1 MALSFLQFSRL
12 SPRERMLRGLSGQLS
27 PTFGLEVGAP
37 RGQLGIIPLRGLG
50 RDGAFGMFGE
60 EAITAIAP
68 ATALL
73 APVAPSTSTVFA
85 TPLAP
90 STTIS
95 SYTSLPSSPLVR
107 SSENTA
113 APASVSAPASAPVSI
128 GPASTQSIQSGR
140 EDLDYSGLRPGQ
152 KVEGDVYQVTEYED
166 DQTRSGQEVISYEG
180 DEGATEVYDRDTFE
194 EKMKPIKRIA
204 TRTDALKTTLTTG
217 WVPWAIGGVALAG
230 VAFWLNKSKRK

>member
-73 APVAPSTSTVFA
+73 AHGKWSTNF
-85 TPLAP
+85 
-90 STTIS
+90 
-95 SYTSLPSSPLVR
+95 
-107 SSENTA
+107 
-113 APASVSAPASAPVSI
+113 
-128 GPASTQSIQSGR
+128 
-140 EDLDYSGLRPGQ
+140 EDGWM
-152 KVEGDVYQVTEYED
+152 KVE
-166 DQTRSGQEVISYEG
+166 VI
-180 DEGATEVYDRDTFE
+180 A
-194 EKMKPIKRIA
+194 
-204 TRTDALKTTLTTG
+204 
-217 WVPWAIGGVALAG
+217 
-230 VAFWLNKSKRK
+230 